1 MLDNQLATCTRMPL
15 SQQQLQPTAMI
26 NPTSN
31 NNAIPP
37 PSHRTTLHI
46 IQQHTTQAH
55 NTQYIT
61 RARARERERG
71 AYLFMSSPLNMELCC
86 QGYLGG
92 ARALSAYARR
102 VVNPI
107 TAPVPTTVLNTTAR
121 NIFSTTEAARINN
134 NNNNEMGD
142 GDGDKRWNK

>member
-1 MLDNQLATCTRMPL
+1 MPYHHHHH
-15 SQQQLQPTAMI
+15 TA
-26 NPTSN
+26 
-31 NNAIPP
+31 
-37 PSHRTTLHI
+37 
-46 IQQHTTQAH
+46 QH
-55 NTQYIT
+55 YILYEQE
-61 RARARERERG
+61 RERERG

-134 NNNNEMGD
+134 NNNNNEMGD